1 MEQKLR
7 IDWSRQLSRNTREKK
22 KADAQ
27 IWAEMDIEQEQRQ
40 GPRDEGVAKAENQL
54 EKKQRKRQLD
64 QSMKTK
70 LK

>member
-54 EKKQRKRQLD
+54 
-64 QSMKTK
+64 
-70 LK
+70 